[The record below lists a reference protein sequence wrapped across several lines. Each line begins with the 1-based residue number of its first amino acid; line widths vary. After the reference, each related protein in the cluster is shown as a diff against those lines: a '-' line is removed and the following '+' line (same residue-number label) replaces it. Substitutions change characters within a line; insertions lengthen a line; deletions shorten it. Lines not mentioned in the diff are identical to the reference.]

1 MERLCLAFES
11 TDVRLE
17 DDERR
22 FATSTEDFVNKTE
35 ALVRRII
42 KFAKRLDCF
51 ATLVAEDQV
60 MFGSVN

>member
-1 MERLCLAFES
+1 MRLERLCLAFES

-22 FATSTEDFVNKTE
+22 FSTSTEDFVNKTE
-35 ALVRRII
+35 LLVRRII

-51 ATLVAEDQV
+51 SNLVAEDQV
-60 MFGSVN
+60 GK